1 VSLREAPDFHA
12 TTRKCDVT
20 SALDGLDFGADHFA
34 LFGLEPLFRIDS
46 PALDERFRELQAR
59 VHPDRFANAGESERR
74 VSLQWATRV
83 NEAYQALRNP
93 LSRARYLL
101 ERAGQGVDRKDGAA
115 MPPEFLMEQM
125 EWREAVAEA
134 KEARN
139 VTMLEQLHRRLRQR
153 MNGSYDRLAELIDD
167 SRDYAAAG
175 DRVRRLMF
183 LERLLAE
190 IGDGMAALEE

>member
-1 VSLREAPDFHA
+1 MSLREAPDFHA
-12 TTRKCDVT
+12 TTRKCDLT
-20 SALDGLDFGADHFA
+20 SALGGLDFGADHFA

-46 PALDERFRELQAR
+46 SALDERFRELQAR

-83 NEAYQALRNP
+83 NEAYQTRKSP

-101 ERAGQGVDRKDGAA
+101 ERAGQGVDRENNAA
-115 MPPEFLMEQM
+115 MPPEFLVEQM

-134 KEARN
+134 RATRDAAE
-139 VTMLEQLHRRLRQR
+139 LERLHQRIKQGMNEGYGQLA
-153 MNGSYDRLAELIDD
+153 GLIDD
-167 SRDYAAAG
+167 ASDHIAAA

-183 LERLLAE
+183 LARLLAG
-190 IGDGMAALEE
+190 IDDAMAALEE